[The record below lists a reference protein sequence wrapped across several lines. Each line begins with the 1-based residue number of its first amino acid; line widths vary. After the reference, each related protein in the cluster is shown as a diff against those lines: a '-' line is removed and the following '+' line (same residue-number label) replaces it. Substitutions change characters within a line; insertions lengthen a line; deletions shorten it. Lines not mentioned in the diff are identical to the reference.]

1 MHNNTNQERT
11 VTQPTSLKASLAS
24 ALAGPYGYLY
34 EDAADALNAVSAVE
48 LGDDEA
54 DYSRRL
60 LLAATKAASLLKL
73 ADEEV
78 AYIALFGERL
88 S

>member
-1 MHNNTNQERT
+1 MTE
-11 VTQPTSLKASLAS
+11 PTSLKASLAA

-48 LGDDEA
+48 VGDDEA

-73 ADEEV
+73 ADEEA
-78 AYIALFGERL
+78 AYVALFGEQL